1 MVKETLLRAVLKD
14 MLGRALGGLLIV
26 GSGRWRRRK
35 NKAKQDVGFSV
46 TKTATVLLIF

>member
-14 MLGRALGGLLIV
+14 MLGRAPGALLVV
-26 GSGRWRRRK
+26 GSGSWRRRK

-46 TKTATVLLIF
+46 TKTATALIF